1 MGIHAVSFQLLF
13 LSSSSAFSFSKAFSF
28 LPSELFLSDHT
39 YIHSISLPFL
49 SSILFSLSL
58 SSFFIFL
65 LWFSCGLLS
74 IQTGL
79 HAILSLTYFF
89 YLSAQSFLSFTVDIL
104 QQVVISFF
112 SSLQLCFC
120 YKDIHWDWLA
130 CTSEHTLKTG
140 GQADTLERVRTCSPL
155 PIHRSENLL
164 KAYCCCCC
172 ILLCCPLTH
181 VLVSLGL
188 YFPQLYC

>member
-39 YIHSISLPFL
+39 YIPSISLPFL

-79 HAILSLTYFF
+79 HAILSLSYFF
-89 YLSAQSFLSFTVDIL
+89 LCFPLSAHSFLSSSVDIL
-104 QQVVISFF
+104 QQVVIPFF
-112 SSLQLCFC
+112 ELSPIMLLLQRYPLG
-120 YKDIHWDWLA
+120 LA
-130 CTSEHTLKTG
+130 CMHEWTHTQDWRTG
-140 GQADTLERVRTCSPL
+140 RHTGKS
-155 PIHRSENLL
+155 
-164 KAYCCCCC
+164 
-172 ILLCCPLTH
+172 
-181 VLVSLGL
+181 
-188 YFPQLYC
+188 